1 MMAKEGEFGGYPDNE
16 LTMLYGEWASTARP
30 ASFTDA
36 QWIAKLVEK
45 VEVLHAL
52 AKEEHA
58 AANAGDTVDIV
69 AVAMK
74 CMDVRTEARGAI
86 TNPAAGVAQLKKAL
100 NDLETLWGK

>member
-1 MMAKEGEFGGYPDNE
+1 MMAKDGGFGGYPDNE
-16 LTMLYGEWASTARP
+16 LTELYGEWAATSRPST
-30 ASFTDA
+30 FTDA

-58 AANAGDTVDIV
+58 AANASDKVDIV

-74 CMDVRTEARGAI
+74 CIDVRTEVRSAI
-86 TNPAAGVAQLKKAL
+86 ATSSAVGKLKKAL
-100 NDLETLWGK
+100 NDLEALWGK